1 MNRLVVILFL
11 VISITNSFGS
21 KGFSKEVLN
30 LHGTEN
36 TIVDHSKWD
45 KLLQKYVADN
55 GDVNYKNFK
64 IETELLNAYI
74 DYLATIIPSKDWS
87 KQEKLAYFI
96 NVYNANTIKLILDHY
111 PIKSIKDI
119 NNPWTNKSIRIGEE
133 IFSLSEI
140 ENKILRKMNEP
151 RIHFAINCASE
162 SFPKLLNVAFISE
175 NVEALLEKAAISF
188 ITDPEKN
195 KITKKGVQ
203 LSKIFDWYKKDFT
216 KQGSLIDY
224 ISQYSNIKINSDA
237 HIDYLEYNW
246 NLNEQH

>member
-11 VISITNSFGS
+11 VISITNCFGA
-21 KGFSKEVLN
+21 KGFSNKDLN
-30 LHGTEN
+30 PYGTEN

-55 GDVNYKNFK
+55 GDVNYKDFK
-64 IETELLNAYI
+64 TETELLNAYI
-74 DYLATIIPSKDWS
+74 DYLATKIPSDDWS

-151 RIHFAINCASE
+151 RIHFAINCASV
-162 SFPKLLNVAFISE
+162 SCPKLLNVAFTSE
-175 NVEALLEKAAISF
+175 NVDKLLDKATRGFISN
-188 ITDPEKN
+188 PEKN
-195 KITKKGVQ
+195 KIKEHNVQ
-203 LSKIFDWYKKDFT
+203 LSKIFQWYKSDFT
-216 KQGSLIDY
+216 TNGNLVDY
-224 ISQYSNIKINSDA
+224 IKQYSDMNIQQDAKIT
-237 HIDYLEYNW
+237 YLEYDW